1 MDLCET
7 RIIGPNT
14 REWIIAGESQEAL
27 RKHHIVETG
36 LSDAAPPYR
45 MVRPAP
51 PDMHLLICIAGEGRV
66 LVEGEWQVCGPGQAY
81 LSPAG
86 EPMAFHAIP
95 KKRWIFGWIYYAT
108 PAAERL
114 FPQPGSI
121 LRDADPT
128 LFETSFRGLH
138 REVQSHGDESV
149 VGAWTHLL
157 HTACLRLLKPP
168 AARFRLQSLWRE
180 VEGHPSH
187 PWSMAQLAQ
196 RAGLSAEQL
205 RRVAWEETGRSPM
218 KHVAFLRLQK
228 AMLLLR
234 TSQLKVAAIAETVGY
249 KDPFAFSTAFK
260 RHLGC
265 SPSAYGAR
273 RDRRSA
279 AG

>member
-1 MDLCET
+1 MVQIPMDLCET

-66 LVEGEWQVCGPGQAY
+66 LVDGEWQVCGPGQAY

-95 KKRWIFGWIYYAT
+95 NKRWIFGWIYYAT

-114 FPQPGSI
+114 FPQPGAV
-121 LRDADPT
+121 LRQADPT

-168 AARFRLQSLWRE
+168 QDIRIGEVVRMAETDFRLVECFDAETNSCTLSNTCRMKRLLDTALAAYFRELDGATLADIVGPPTKQRSRTGAGVVIPIQPASRRAAPAAR
-180 VEGHPSH
+180 
-187 PWSMAQLAQ
+187 
-196 RAGLSAEQL
+196 
-205 RRVAWEETGRSPM
+205 
-218 KHVAFLRLQK
+218 
-228 AMLLLR
+228 
-234 TSQLKVAAIAETVGY
+234 
-249 KDPFAFSTAFK
+249 
-260 RHLGC
+260 
-265 SPSAYGAR
+265 AR
-273 RDRRSA
+273 RART
-279 AG
+279 